1 VESPGGKVVSHP
13 VDDGGEDSL
22 LGANVQLT
30 VGDQL
35 ANLLEGQQ
43 QELLGAHHLL
53 EVLQGVL
60 VGSRVE
66 LLAGVGVREASDAQA
81 VGRVKLAQ
89 QELAARIPHG
99 VHLQQSGGRQKHLH
113 VLLGDRDLAGVGVVD
128 QLPQR

>member
-1 VESPGGKVVSHP
+1 VKSPGGKIVSHP

-22 LGANVQLT
+22 LGTNVQLT

-60 VGSRVE
+60 VGPRVE
-66 LLAGVGVREASDAQA
+66 LLAGVGVREAADAQA

-99 VHLQQSGGRQKHLH
+99 VHLQQSGGRKKHLH

>member
-1 VESPGGKVVSHP
+1 VESPGGEIVPHP
-13 VDDGGEDSL
+13 VNDGGEDSL

-66 LLAGVGVREASDAQA
+66 LLAGVGVREAADAQA
-81 VGRVKLAQ
+81 VGRVKLA
-89 QELAARIPHG
+89 
-99 VHLQQSGGRQKHLH
+99 
-113 VLLGDRDLAGVGVVD
+113 
-128 QLPQR
+128 